1 MAKSPTTTQ
10 HSYRANA
17 VYSRLIMVEP
27 RGVMNVIVMT
37 LLGLVPL
44 LAIQVASSDAAP
56 FPTRSADPSASS
68 RSASV
73 DGFKL
78 TVAYWTELEKLARE
92 TELTLVELDHK
103 ATEAFPANSPKH
115 LAYINSTLARKYPGA
130 KYDGKNGSVPLLNN
144 LVASFSQDLKVTKI
158 TDVLSVAGRRS
169 SRTYYIRERKFECN
183 SGLNSI
189 TGLINREN
197 PAASLFSEVKF
208 SAFQGAVE
216 KIFSTG
222 PDART
227 ANSSAGVAVLND
239 AYQLSAGAQGL
250 RMDTFAEKFLLT
262 DDMYSFVLQTALTGY
277 RQRHPSEFSVND
289 PSKPAPKVVLPGAAA
304 AEGKLWN
311 VGSFFVGLFLVV
323 LALLAALFYGFRWF
337 FQQVRDNL
345 NVENR
350 VRASMKSS
358 QLNKKK
364 STGKSDSITGL
375 EYEICKKNIQEAYRA
390 EGYQLQV
397 YFGLNS
403 SQADL
408 ILVKDSTRYL
418 VNYKL
423 WDKERI
429 ELDVL
434 KNFHSAML
442 SESVTGGIIISPAYF
457 SRDAR
462 KFAKESS
469 IDIVSENK
477 LQLLLQ
483 RATEPITVIGKSL
496 GVEVVFPVRREQ
508 PLPGIGVAV
517 SGGGFS
523 VEGAGGEIDDS
534 AGKQNVIAPHD
545 EPSVDAIEPSMLK
558 GYDTT
563 GAESPAP
570 SFLASL
576 ISSGEA
582 KAGGAE
588 HYSEHAVADA
598 VEKAVTRVVW
608 GEVTDSL
615 GDTVALAV
623 GKQMAKALDE
633 SVVDAVDQAIAGIL
647 EKKVADSVAQPIA
660 EAIAKAV
667 SAGVDRPVLDAVSRV
682 ITDTVER
689 EVPRAVAQS
698 VARAMAETVA
708 GGVEQPVAEAVSRA
722 VAASIDNQVQQ
733 AVAQPVSDA
742 IAKAVAA
749 GVEQPVLDAV
759 ARVITVTLE
768 SEVPQA
774 VAQSVTMAIKEAV
787 AAGVEQPV
795 VAAMEKAVSA
805 GIGHHVAEALQRVMA
820 TSMESTVSE
829 AVAQPV
835 TDAIQRAIAVGVAQP
850 VADAIAQAVASGVE
864 EPVTN
869 AIAQAIAVGVER
881 PVADAITLAIAAGVE
896 QPVAAAVSRA
906 MATSMESTVSE
917 AVAQPVAEAI
927 QRAVAVGVAQP
938 VADAIAQA
946 VASGV
951 EEPVTNAIAQAIAVG
966 VEQPVAAAITLA
978 IAAGVEQPVAAA
990 VSRAMATSIESTVSE
1005 AVAQPVAEAIQRAV
1019 AAGVVQPVTDAIAQA
1034 IAVGVEQ
1041 PVAQAVSRT
1050 MAAFIES
1057 SVSRAVAQ
1065 PVADAVARSIES
1077 TVSLAVAQPVAEA
1090 IEEAIAT
1097 GIEQPVTD
1105 AITQTIA
1112 AGVEQPFA
1120 EAVAQ
1125 AVAASVEKQEH
1136 AERTSVRI
1144 EQAMVFDCT
1153 LCGKKMRVG
1162 TVKKGANAGKK
1173 FWVCSDYPSCRN
1185 ISPISG

>member
-496 GVEVVFPVRREQ
+496 GVEVVFPVRGEQ
-508 PLPGIGVAV
+508 PLPGIGVAG

-623 GKQMAKALDE
+623 GKQMAKVLDE

-835 TDAIQRAIAVGVAQP
+835 TDAIQRAI
-850 VADAIAQAVASGVE
+850 
-864 EPVTN
+864 
-869 AIAQAIAVGVER
+869 
-881 PVADAITLAIAAGVE
+881 
-896 QPVAAAVSRA
+896 
-906 MATSMESTVSE
+906 
-917 AVAQPVAEAI
+917 
-927 QRAVAVGVAQP
+927 AVGVAQP

>member
-1 MAKSPTTTQ
+1 M
-10 HSYRANA
+10 
-17 VYSRLIMVEP
+17 
-27 RGVMNVIVMT
+27 
-37 LLGLVPL
+37 
-44 LAIQVASSDAAP
+44 
-56 FPTRSADPSASS
+56 
-68 RSASV
+68 
-73 DGFKL
+73 
-78 TVAYWTELEKLARE
+78 
-92 TELTLVELDHK
+92 
-103 ATEAFPANSPKH
+103 
-115 LAYINSTLARKYPGA
+115 
-130 KYDGKNGSVPLLNN
+130 
-144 LVASFSQDLKVTKI
+144 
-158 TDVLSVAGRRS
+158 AGRRS

-508 PLPGIGVAV
+508 PLPGIGVAG

-869 AIAQAIAVGVER
+869 AIAQAIAVGVE
-881 PVADAITLAIAAGVE
+881 
-896 QPVAAAVSRA
+896 QPVA
-906 MATSMESTVSE
+906 
-917 AVAQPVAEAI
+917 Q
-927 QRAVAVGVAQP
+927 
-938 VADAIAQA
+938 
-946 VASGV
+946 
-951 EEPVTNAIAQAIAVG
+951 
-966 VEQPVAAAITLA
+966 
-978 IAAGVEQPVAAA
+978 A

>member
-869 AIAQAIAVGVER
+869 AIAQAIAVGVE
-881 PVADAITLAIAAGVE
+881 
-896 QPVAAAVSRA
+896 
-906 MATSMESTVSE
+906 
-917 AVAQPVAEAI
+917 
-927 QRAVAVGVAQP
+927 
-938 VADAIAQA
+938 
-946 VASGV
+946 
-951 EEPVTNAIAQAIAVG
+951 
-966 VEQPVAAAITLA
+966 QPVAAAITLA